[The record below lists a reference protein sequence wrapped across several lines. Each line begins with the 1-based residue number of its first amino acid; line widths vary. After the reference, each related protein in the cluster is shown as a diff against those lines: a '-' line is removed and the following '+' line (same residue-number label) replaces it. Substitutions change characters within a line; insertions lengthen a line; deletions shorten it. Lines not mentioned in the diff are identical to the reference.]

1 MAGSTLNL
9 LRDITA
15 FVKATKEPSS
25 ADRPVRLAVVDAT
38 YMTGWPKVTF
48 EGESTLSGKQ
58 YPHVDSYSPAPGD
71 RVVLVPVGT
80 TYLIVGAVS
89 STGAG
94 LPAGAIQPYAG
105 AAAPAGWLACDG
117 TAVSRST
124 YSRLF
129 AAIGTTWGAGNG
141 STTFNVPDL
150 RGRAPIGA
158 GTGAGLTARALA
170 GSGGAETVTLT
181 TATMPAH
188 GHSFSGGSA
197 ASSGDHGHASSGD
210 HGHGSSGDHSHSL
223 SGSTGSDGDHSHSV
237 GNQST
242 RSDILAGGG
251 TTTAATGGGS
261 TGSDGSHSHSLSGSA
276 SSAGSHSHSNA
287 GSHTHANAGAHTHTV
302 TGTVGSAGSD
312 GAHDNMQPWR
322 AVLYMIKT

>member
-1 MAGSTLNL
+1 VVAGALNL

-15 FVKATKEPSS
+15 FVAATRQPSS
-25 ADRPVRLAVVDAT
+25 ADKPVRLAVVDSGYT
-38 YMTGWPKVTF
+38 TGWPKVTF

-58 YPHVDSYSPAPGD
+58 YPHIDSYAPAAGD

-94 LPAGAIQPYAG
+94 QPAGAIQAYAG
-105 AAAPAGWLACDG
+105 STAPPGWLACDG
-117 TAVSRST
+117 SAVSRTT

-158 GTGAGLTARALA
+158 GTGSGLTARTLA
-170 GSGGAETVTLT
+170 ATGGAETVTLT
-181 TATMPAH
+181 TTEMPAH
-188 GHSFSGGSA
+188 SHTFSSGTA
-197 ASSGDHGHASSGD
+197 ASD
-210 HGHGSSGDHSHSL
+210 GDHSHSL
-223 SGSTGSDGDHSHSV
+223 SGTASSAGSHTHSV
-237 GNQST
+237 SNQGT

-251 TTTAATGGGS
+251 TTTAATGSGS
-261 TGSDGSHSHSLSGSA
+261 TGSDGSHSHSLSATA
-276 SSAGSHSHSNA
+276 S
-287 GSHTHANAGAHTHTV
+287 TAGAHTHSV
-302 TGTVGSAGSD
+302 TGTNSSEGSG
-312 GAHDNMQPWR
+312 GAHANMQPWA
-322 AVLYMIKT
+322 AVTYLIKT